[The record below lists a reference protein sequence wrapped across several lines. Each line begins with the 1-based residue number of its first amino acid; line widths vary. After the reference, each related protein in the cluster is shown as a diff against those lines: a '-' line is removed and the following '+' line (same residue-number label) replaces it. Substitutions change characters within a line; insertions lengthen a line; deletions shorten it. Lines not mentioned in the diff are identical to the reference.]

1 MVKSMQI
8 NQLLLKFYS
17 FSKYIF
23 SSIYS
28 MNLIESFNKQIKKRE
43 SVKNNF
49 QKKNQW
55 DAS

>member
-1 MVKSMQI
+1 MQI

-49 QKKNQW
+49 KKKNQW